1 MFMARGSVVVV
12 DFFGFFPFSLQRSV
26 SILCWNSDPTAC
38 CGAVT
43 GLLVISY

>member
-1 MFMARGSVVVV
+1 MLFFFARHSVVVLV
-12 DFFGFFPFSLQRSV
+12 FLQRRV

-43 GLLVISY
+43 GLVIS